1 MMLCNYTG
9 SPTAFLQKQMVLNN
23 EDEKLLIR
31 MVPGKIMKDVRL
43 WRTDFDEHDRKM
55 NREVSQ
61 DVVD

>member
-1 MMLCNYTG
+1 MKMHLALTVE
-9 SPTAFLQKQMVLNN
+9 KQMVLNK

-31 MVPGKIMKDVRL
+31 MVPGKIMKYVRL